1 MNRMVAKLKGRGI
14 RFRQVFNNEEVYNVP
29 NFDESMEYNDEIKLE
44 ENQWFRV
51 DDFTEQEYCLDYLKE
66 NLRTIYDSIS
76 NDEFKIIDYLFGT
89 MNEEKVIWFLNVTPS
104 RYIKN
109 PLIRLLNNEPV
120 LVGNDS
126 KILELPLE
134 PSAYF
139 DVSSDKLYFKN
150 LSLLTSIFK
159 GIEVL
164 YREATDTEVH
174 EFINSPIVSLGAGY
188 VSDMIKTPNRKRL
201 KAAKEKYES
210 FSQEQK
216 AQLDN
221 YLHDYCPELSKG
233 DDGYVVNCEA
243 ELTKL
248 LNGINQRYYTT
259 PIDHERRLANAV
271 SVLRA

>member
-1 MNRMVAKLKGRGI
+1 MSRVLAKLKGRGHMI
-14 RFRQVFNNEEVYNVP
+14 RQVLNDVEVYSVP
-29 NFDESMEYNDEIKLE
+29 NFNDSVEYNDELKLD
-44 ENQWFRV
+44 ENQWFCV
-51 DDFTEQEYCLDYLKE
+51 DDFKEQEYCLDYLKAE
-66 NLRTIYDSIS
+66 LQSVYSSIN
-76 NDEFKIIDYLFGT
+76 NDEFKAIDYLFGT
-89 MNEEKVIWFLNVTPS
+89 LDDEHLIWFLNVTPS

-109 PLIRLLNNEPV
+109 PLIRWLNDEPE
-120 LVGNDS
+120 LVENDS
-126 KILELPLE
+126 KLLELSSE

-139 DVSSDKLYFKN
+139 DVSSNKLYFKN

-164 YREATDTEVH
+164 YREATDEEVH
-174 EFINSPIVSLGAGY
+174 EFINSPVVSLGAGY

-201 KAAKEKYES
+201 KAANEKYKS

-216 AQLDN
+216 AQLDV

-233 DDGYVVNCEA
+233 DDGYVVNSEA

-259 PIDHERRLANAV
+259 PIDNERRIANSI
-271 SVLRA
+271 SVLKS